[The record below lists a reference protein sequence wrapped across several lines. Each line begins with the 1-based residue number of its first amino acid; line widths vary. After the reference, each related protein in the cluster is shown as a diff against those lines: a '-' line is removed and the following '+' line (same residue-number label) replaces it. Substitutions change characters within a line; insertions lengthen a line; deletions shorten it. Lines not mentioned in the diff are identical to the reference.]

1 MMVVKEASFNPTTSI
16 FAQSLS
22 KVLLLF
28 LTNSYHIC
36 RSPVTSRK
44 YVIFAFT
51 LLAVPQDCRAGKHLT
66 CAFASLAR
74 SLARFMPA
82 GATILRRLV
91 AVYLLNRGGFFP
103 FLCRIMFPVSFT
115 SE

>member
-74 SLARFMPA
+74 SLARTFHACWSDNPEAA
-82 GATILRRLV
+82 GSSLFAK
-91 AVYLLNRGGFFP
+91 
-103 FLCRIMFPVSFT
+103 
-115 SE
+115 